1 MQNGVRKMEDV
12 MAGKMGD
19 IAISIRNVS
28 KKFGEEIVL
37 KNITHDF
44 ECGMVHGIVGMNG
57 SGKTVLLKCIC
68 GFLLPTEGRIYVK
81 DKRVGRDID
90 FPESLGM
97 IIESP
102 GFLPNLSG
110 FKNLK
115 LLASLRGKTDDE
127 TIRSAIRRVGLD
139 AESKKHVGKYSMGM
153 RERLGIA
160 QAIMEDPDLL
170 ILDEP
175 FNGLDKQGV
184 QEVYD
189 LIMELNDQGKTIFL
203 VSHNAADIEML
214 CDTVCEMDAGV
225 LKVL

>member
-1 MQNGVRKMEDV
+1 MEN
-12 MAGKMGD
+12 MA
-19 IAISIRNVS
+19 IRIRNVS
-28 KKFGEEIVL
+28 KIFGEEKVL
-37 KNITHDF
+37 NHITHDF

-68 GFLLPTEGRIYVK
+68 GFLFPERGQIYVEGK
-81 DKRVGRDID
+81 LVGRDID

-115 LLASLRGKTDDE
+115 LLASLRGKIDDE
-127 TIRSAIRRVGLD
+127 TIRRAIRRVGLD
-139 AESKKHVGKYSMGM
+139 PESKKNVGKYSLGM

-160 QAIMEDPDLL
+160 QAIVEDPNIL

-175 FNGLDKQGV
+175 FNGLDKRGV
-184 QEVYD
+184 QEVYE
-189 LIMELNDQGKTIFL
+189 LIAELNDQGKTIFL
-203 VSHNAADIEML
+203 VSHNAVDIEML
-214 CDTVCEMDAGV
+214 CDTVCEMEAGE
-225 LKVL
+225 LKELRS

>member
-1 MQNGVRKMEDV
+1 MEN
-12 MAGKMGD
+12 MA
-19 IAISIRNVS
+19 IRIRNVR
-28 KKFGEEIVL
+28 KIFGEEKVL
-37 KNITHDF
+37 NHITHDF

-68 GFLLPTEGRIYVK
+68 GFLFPERGQIYVEGK
-81 DKRVGRDID
+81 LVGRDID

-115 LLASLRGKTDDE
+115 LLASLRGKIDDE
-127 TIRSAIRRVGLD
+127 TIRRAIRRVGLD
-139 AESKKHVGKYSMGM
+139 PESKKNVGKYSLGM

-160 QAIMEDPDLL
+160 QAIMEDPNIL

-175 FNGLDKQGV
+175 FNGLDKRGV
-184 QEVYD
+184 QEVYE
-189 LIMELNDQGKTIFL
+189 LIAELNDQGKTIFL
-203 VSHNAADIEML
+203 VSHNAVDIEML
-214 CDTVCEMDAGV
+214 CDTVCEMEAGE
-225 LKVL
+225 LKELRS